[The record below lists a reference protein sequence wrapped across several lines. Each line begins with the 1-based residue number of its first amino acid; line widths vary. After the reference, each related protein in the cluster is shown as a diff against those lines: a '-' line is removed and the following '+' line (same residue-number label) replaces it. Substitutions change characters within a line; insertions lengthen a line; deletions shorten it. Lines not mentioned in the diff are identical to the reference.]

1 MRTEYE
7 ALRRPFFADPDA
19 KEILR
24 YPSMRADM
32 IHPTQK
38 PIGLLRMLIERITR
52 PGALILDPFAGSCS
66 LAVAAHE
73 TRRRYLCIERAIDMA
88 QKAAARVENETKQKT
103 FNL

>member
-1 MRTEYE
+1 
-7 ALRRPFFADPDA
+7 
-19 KEILR
+19 
-24 YPSMRADM
+24 MRADM